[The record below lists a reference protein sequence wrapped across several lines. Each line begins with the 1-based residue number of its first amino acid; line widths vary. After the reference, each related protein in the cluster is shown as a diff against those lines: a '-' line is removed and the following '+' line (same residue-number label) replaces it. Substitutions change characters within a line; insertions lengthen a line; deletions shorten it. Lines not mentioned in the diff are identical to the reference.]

1 MAESVVIRKRK
12 VPAVAAPT
20 ELPHITIVSRENETL
35 VFDVEGI
42 SVTLANAL
50 RRTIMETVES
60 VAFKGHPSTEAH
72 IKITANSSPIINEEI
87 MERLSLVPIYVSE
100 PWKFDPLNYEFR
112 IDVTNTNQE
121 SGLNVTS
128 EDIEVRQTGQ
138 TDWHKAE
145 EFFKP
150 NRITGDYV
158 LITRLPP
165 APLTGVHL
173 QQFTMT
179 ATASVDIG
187 MTHASYIPAIVTY
200 EYVMEDEST
209 QQGRDRLQAA
219 FDKWIRDSKKD
230 NLLTTDE
237 GRRSAKAEFDS
248 MERQRVYKINE
259 AGEPSVFRFTV
270 ESVGPIGPGAIVARA
285 LDVLANKL
293 RVFSGVAGEDALPE
307 AFSVSPCSTG
317 MNGIDIHIQGETH
330 TLGSLVQYY
339 LVRNFTKL
347 TGVEATKG
355 RPLVFA
361 GYRLPH
367 PLESVILIRLG
378 ISGNEEPRT
387 QCLKTFADC
396 INFIIKDVDLL
407 KTHFIA
413 AARI

>member
-1 MAESVVIRKRK
+1 MADPIIVRKRK
-12 VPAVAAPT
+12 APT
-20 ELPHITIVSRENETL
+20 AAATGLPRITIVSRENETL

-42 SVTLANAL
+42 SVTMANAL
-50 RRTIMETVES
+50 RRTIMENVES

-87 MERLSLVPIYVSE
+87 MERLSLVPIHVSE
-100 PWKFDPLNYEFR
+100 PWKFDASNYEFR

-128 EDIEVRQTGQ
+128 GDIEVRQTGQ

-150 NRITGDYV
+150 NRITGGYV

-165 APLTGVHL
+165 ASLTGVHL

-179 ATASVDIG
+179 ATASVDTG
-187 MTHASYIPAIVTY
+187 MTHASYIPALVTY

-209 QQGRDRLQAA
+209 PQGRDRLQAA

-259 AGEPSVFRFTV
+259 AGEPSMFRFTV
-270 ESVGPIGPGAIVARA
+270 ESIGPMGPATIVSRA
-285 LDVLANKL
+285 LDVLADKL

-307 AFSVSPCSTG
+307 VFSVSPCSTG

-330 TLGSLVQYY
+330 TMGSLVQYY
-339 LVRNFTKL
+339 LVRNFTEL
-347 TGVEATKG
+347 AGVETTKG
-355 RPLVFA
+355 RPLAFA

-387 QCLKTFADC
+387 QCLKAFADC
-396 INFIIKDVDLL
+396 ISFILKDIADL
-407 KTHFIA
+407 KARFVAVATIA
-413 AARI
+413 